1 MNKISNIKKIFIMLM
16 ILIFSINI
24 SCAENEKD
32 LRPTQEVINSEDF
45 TLLEGPPPLP
55 YIFYGNFTIDNNPG
69 PAGIKIFAQ
78 IIDGGSPISVTENG
92 SYRHIILSPVS
103 QKDLDHGI
111 IHFYLGNREGN
122 YVESDQIFKIK
133 KIDNPTTINLDLNF
147 SNIPTK

>member
-1 MNKISNIKKIFIMLM
+1 M
-16 ILIFSINI
+16 ILIFSIHI
-24 SCAENEKD
+24 SCAENEQD
-32 LRPTQEVINSEDF
+32 LRPTQEVINSENF
-45 TLLEGPPPLP
+45 QPLEGVPPLP
-55 YIFYGNFTIDNNPG
+55 YIFNGKFTIDNNPG

-111 IHFYLGNREGN
+111 IHFYLGTREGN
-122 YVESDQIFKIK
+122 YIEAEQIFKIK
-133 KIDNPTTINLDLNF
+133 KINSPTTINLDLNF